1 MKLAANVKR
10 CLERA
15 ATLGLP
21 FAVWRRPD
29 GSFFEAA
36 ISCAP
41 IEKRAVFGAPSRQPF
56 FALNRFDVEQAN
68 ITDAIPADVLI
79 EGSEI
84 RFFNGDAYQP
94 DTVNAVQE
102 QLRDAAVQP
111 AAEMP
116 IQAGAAPHPA
126 QTGERAYK
134 SLVRETVD
142 AIRGGRFLKIVLS
155 RSEARALP
163 DDYDLLGYLETLA
176 ALYPTAFTALV
187 VAPGHGAWLVATP
200 ETLMSVAR
208 GEIQTMALAGT
219 QWAEDAE
226 DGTELHWP
234 DKIIEEQA
242 LVARYI
248 RDAFRDSGIG
258 AVRERGPSTVRAA
271 NLYHLR
277 SEFSAPVE
285 IGAEPVLADLLDR
298 LHPTSAVC
306 GMPKADALD
315 YLRTSEGYDRSYYT
329 GFLGPVGIGGTT
341 DLFVN
346 LRSAQVIE
354 DQMFLF
360 IGGGIVAASDPDVE
374 WEETVQK
381 TRTIGSVL

>member
-15 ATLGLP
+15 ASLDLP

-56 FALNRFDVEQAN
+56 FALNRFDAEQAS
-68 ITDAIPADVLI
+68 IADAIPADVLI
-79 EGSEI
+79 EGSEV
-84 RFFNGDAYQP
+84 RFYNGDAYQP
-94 DTVNAVQE
+94 QPVNAVQE
-102 QLRDAAVQP
+102 QLRGAATSAVTD
-111 AAEMP
+111 MP
-116 IQAGAAPHPA
+116 IQAGAAPVPV
-126 QTGERAYK
+126 QTGEHTYK
-134 SLVRETVD
+134 TLVRETVD
-142 AIRGGRFLKIVLS
+142 AIRSGRFLKIVLS
-155 RSEARALP
+155 RTDARPLP
-163 DDYDLLGYLETLA
+163 DDYDLLSYLEALA

-187 VAPGHGAWLVATP
+187 VAPGLGAWLVATP
-200 ETLMSVAR
+200 ETLMSVTP
-208 GEIQTMALAGT
+208 GEIRTMALAGT
-219 QWAEDAE
+219 QWAEGAE
-226 DGTELHWP
+226 DGTDLHWP

-258 AVRERGPSTVRAA
+258 SVRERGPRTVRAA

-285 IGAEPVLADLLDR
+285 IGGERVLADLLDR

-315 YLRTSEGYDRSYYT
+315 YLRASEGYDRSYYT
-329 GFLGPVGIGGTT
+329 GFLGPVCIGGTT

-354 DQMFLF
+354 DRIFLF
-360 IGGGIVAASDPDVE
+360 VGGGIVAASDPDVE

-381 TRTIGSVL
+381 TRTIASVL